1 MELRVNVIWGKGHAA
16 LNRFENPD
24 RDDGKNVKN
33 LQIL

>member
-1 MELRVNVIWGKGHAA
+1 MELHVNVIWEKGHAA
-16 LNRFENPD
+16 LKMFENPD